1 MTFKKRAIVAIV
13 VMAMMLLF
21 LSLFIHCGMSL
32 LVRDSAGNVYF
43 EKGVRPGDLVSLGFT
58 HSVEK
63 VLIVD
68 TFFVQTDGSL
78 LLTNTTFGSSGAGI
92 PSELS
97 YNITVDENGN
107 FTIRDIN
114 KTFETVNFI
123 TGSTPKHF
131 LIVSGVYYPIY
142 SSVPEGKPLFLLVE
156 HKTVAGIVFNNI
168 QSYI

>member
-1 MTFKKRAIVAIV
+1 MKFKKQAIIAIVAV
-13 VMAMMLLF
+13 AMMLIF
-21 LSLFIHCGMSL
+21 LSMLMPSGMSL
-32 LVRDSAGNVYF
+32 IVRDSAGTVYF
-43 EKGVRPGDLVSLGFT
+43 EKGVRPGDVVSLGFT

-68 TFFVQTDGSL
+68 SFFVQADGSL

-114 KTFETVNFI
+114 QTFESVNFI
-123 TGSTPKHF
+123 TGSTPKHY
-131 LIVSGVYYPIY
+131 LIVSGEYYPLY

-156 HKTVAGIVFNNI
+156 HKTVAAIAFNKI

>member
-1 MTFKKRAIVAIV
+1 MTFEKRAIVAIV
-13 VMAMMLLF
+13 AVAMMLLF
-21 LSLFIHCGMSL
+21 LSVFVPCGMSL
-32 LVRDSAGNVYF
+32 IIRDSAGKVYF
-43 EKGVRPGDLVSLGFT
+43 EKGVRPGDVVSLGFT

-78 LLTNTTFGSSGAGI
+78 LVTNTTFGSSGAGI

-107 FTIRDIN
+107 FTIRNIN
-114 KTFETVNFI
+114 QTFESINFI

-131 LIVSGVYYPIY
+131 LIISGENYPLY
-142 SSVPEGKPLFLLVE
+142 SFVPEGKPLFLLVE
-156 HKTVAGIVFNNI
+156 RNTAATMVFNKI
-168 QSYI
+168 RGYI